1 MDEKILQGLA
11 HPEPQH
17 PQLTAMPAPFGAL
30 NMPCALLAQALHMLF
45 LFQEHFSHP
54 LHPANPSL
62 ITLEVS
68 AQESL
73 P

>member
-30 NMPCALLAQALHMLF
+30 NMPWALLAQALHTLF